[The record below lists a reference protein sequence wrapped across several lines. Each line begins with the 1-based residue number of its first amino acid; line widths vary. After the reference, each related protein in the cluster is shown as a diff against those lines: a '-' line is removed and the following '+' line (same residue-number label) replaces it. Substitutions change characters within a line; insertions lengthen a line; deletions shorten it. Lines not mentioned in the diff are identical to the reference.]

1 MEIDQFVK
9 VLGVVLC
16 EHEDGTTA
24 TTTSDTFTPEAPPPS
39 SSQESPAIVF
49 LMASPSASD
58 IEDERGNDKSRCSS
72 TIGDSSSSTSGREEY
87 AVSSIGGLN
96 VPASKKVAVS
106 IGTATSANSIAETP
120 ATSSPQRPSTVGC
133 AETSNVSS
141 MDSKRAI
148 DDPTPSTMDMHREHE
163 GEQLR
168 RPSPTSATNSSAVGR
183 EEDSSIHVNR
193 YDTSS
198 EAVDTTQER
207 ERTCTVFER
216 GKGMRNT
223 RAVVKGRE
231 ESIAN
236 TGEGKD
242 RTDAS
247 NKEGKAEMSFRKS
260 AEAYAGA
267 FFSVSPTRS
276 CYPIECGHF

>member
-9 VLGVVLC
+9 VLAVVLC
-16 EHEDGTTA
+16 GHEDGTTA

-39 SSQESPAIVF
+39 SSQESPDIAF

-58 IEDERGNDKSRCSS
+58 IEDARGNDKSRCSS

-87 AVSSIGGLN
+87 AVSSIEGLD
-96 VPASKKVAVS
+96 VPASNEVAIS
-106 IGTATSANSIAETP
+106 IGTATSGNYIPETP
-120 ATSSPQRPSTVGC
+120 ATSSPQRPSIVGS

-141 MDSKRAI
+141 MDSKQAI
-148 DDPTPSTMDMHREHE
+148 DDPTPSTMDMHREHKDD
-163 GEQLR
+163 QLR

-207 ERTCTVFER
+207 ECTCTVFER
-216 GKGMRNT
+216 GEGMRNT

-231 ESIAN
+231 ESIAT
-236 TGEGKD
+236 TGEGKG

-247 NKEGKAEMSFRKS
+247 NTEGKDEMSFRES

-267 FFSVSPTRS
+267 FFSVLPTRS